1 MVKVDLVKV
10 YEELRKLM
18 AEEYLT
24 GEFGSVSATVVEE
37 KLSTEE
43 MGKVGV
49 KNISNSKRFKTG
61 YDRIKQQKKDIR
73 QDYRKVVTEGK
84 KIGKW
89 KTGIDNWDTKK
100 KVWGGSPAPNYVKN
114 TAYTD
119 LVQNEEKSH
128 FLRKATTL
136 RTSKEVLLVVIKSFL
151 LQGQPV

>member
-43 MGKVGV
+43 MGKVRV

-61 YDRIKQQKKDIR
+61 YDRIKQ
-73 QDYRKVVTEGK
+73 
-84 KIGKW
+84 
-89 KTGIDNWDTKK
+89 KK
-100 KVWGGSPAPNYVKN
+100 KTSDR
-114 TAYTD
+114 TT
-119 LVQNEEKSH
+119 EK
-128 FLRKATTL
+128 
-136 RTSKEVLLVVIKSFL
+136 
-151 LQGQPV
+151 

>member
-61 YDRIKQQKKDIR
+61 YDRIKQ
-73 QDYRKVVTEGK
+73 
-84 KIGKW
+84 
-89 KTGIDNWDTKK
+89 KK
-100 KVWGGSPAPNYVKN
+100 KKTSDR
-114 TAYTD
+114 TT
-119 LVQNEEKSH
+119 EK
-128 FLRKATTL
+128 
-136 RTSKEVLLVVIKSFL
+136 
-151 LQGQPV
+151 